1 MTGAV
6 ALVILVGC
14 GGSRHTSSTGARAT
28 TASCQGDHWIGAWAD
43 APSDA
48 SAGSSSDKFDASGQ
62 PKVPVDDAT
71 IRAIL
76 TPTYGGSTIRVHLS
90 NRFGSTRVVFGHVT
104 IGVQGDGAALAGHAT
119 TVTFG
124 GSRSVTVGP
133 GRDVVSDPTRFAV
146 SATQTLAVS
155 MYVPNDVA
163 KYNEHYTA
171 RQTSYITAQ
180 DAGDQSADTSGSAFT
195 VQTTTRPYVDGIDVL
210 APDSSGAVVA
220 LGDSITDGYQGE
232 PPDSVPEVA
241 STLNKNGRWT
251 DDLARRLIAAHIP
264 LSVLNEGISGNK
276 VLHNGAVGGNDDA
289 YGPSALSRLQKDVID
304 QAGVTTV
311 IWLEGINDIGQKPHA
326 TATQLEAGYRTGI
339 AVMHNAGLRVLLG
352 TLTPSGGAS
361 GGDGTAAANATR
373 ERVNAWI
380 RSQHTANGYIDFDA
394 AVRDPSDPS
403 RINPPY
409 DGGDHLHFNLA
420 GYRAMANAIKL
431 SLLRRPA
438 CTPAR

>member
-90 NRFGSTRVVFGHVT
+90 NRFGQHTSRLWSRHDWGTGRR
-104 IGVQGDGAALAGHAT
+104 
-119 TVTFG
+119 G
-124 GSRSVTVGP
+124 GSRRARYD
-133 GRDVVSDPTRFAV
+133 RDVRRLSLGHGRTGSRRRLRPNSVCRLSDADARCQHV
-146 SATQTLAVS
+146 R
-155 MYVPNDVA
+155 PNDVA

-326 TATQLEAGYRTGI
+326 TATHSRP
-339 AVMHNAGLRVLLG
+339 G
-352 TLTPSGGAS
+352 T
-361 GGDGTAAANATR
+361 
-373 ERVNAWI
+373 ERG
-380 RSQHTANGYIDFDA
+380 SQ
-394 AVRDPSDPS
+394 
-403 RINPPY
+403 
-409 DGGDHLHFNLA
+409 
-420 GYRAMANAIKL
+420 
-431 SLLRRPA
+431 
-438 CTPAR
+438 